1 MSWVNRLGFGSV
13 SVSRENGLGTTVAK
27 EWTMNND
34 KQLKIDALCLRA
46 VRAVRAAHKTTD
58 QRLDAIC
65 DRLNSVDAER
75 VFWVGKE
82 IGNRY
87 ESALAGL
94 IDAPDTY
101 DTACSATS
109 LMLAIQDYEI
119 EILKDSPA
127 EKAIKPIADL
137 IRACRE

>member
-1 MSWVNRLGFGSV
+1 
-13 SVSRENGLGTTVAK
+13 
-27 EWTMNND
+27 MNDD
-34 KQLKIDALCLRA
+34 KQLKIDGLCLRA
-46 VRAVRAAHKTTD
+46 VRAVRAGHKSSE

-82 IGNRY
+82 IGKRY
-87 ESALAGL
+87 EGAITGL

-101 DTACSATS
+101 DAACAATS
-109 LMLAIQDYEI
+109 LMLAIRDYEI

-127 EKAIKPIADL
+127 EKAIKPLADL